1 MDIEDCQA
9 KHLNFYEVISSQI
22 FLILKASKATVH
34 HKECYTLPGILEI
47 WHNFFDISRIKSS
60 NNLKT
65 DDTTEIL
72 SNYISNVFRIYFSDE
87 NPLKLIELAFYTDKL
102 YEFHTN
108 IYEYVLFTLDK

>member
-1 MDIEDCQA
+1 MYLGKLSKQDKFWNYPEKTCLDYHIMDIEDYQA

-72 SNYISNVFRIYFSDE
+72 SNLTILL
-87 NPLKLIELAFYTDKL
+87 LKNC
-102 YEFHTN
+102 HSH
-108 IYEYVLFTLDK
+108 